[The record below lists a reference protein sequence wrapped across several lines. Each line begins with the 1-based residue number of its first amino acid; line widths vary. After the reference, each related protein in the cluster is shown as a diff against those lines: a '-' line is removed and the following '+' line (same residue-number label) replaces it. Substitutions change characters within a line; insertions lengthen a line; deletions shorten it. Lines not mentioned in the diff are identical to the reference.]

1 MSDPQPTKRIHPTIL
16 KHARELRRQ
25 MTPQER
31 KLWRHLRGKQL
42 YGIKFRRQH
51 PIDRFILDFFC
62 YEHNLAVEID
72 GHSHYQPNQLE
83 YDQARTERLAH
94 RGIRVIRF
102 TNRDVDTNIEGVLNE
117 IARACG
123 VGDELSPPPLT
134 PPPGG
139 RTGPAPPSGGTEGGP
154 PAGRRT
160 PLPPTGGD

>member
-1 MSDPQPTKRIHPTIL
+1 MPDLQPTKRVHPIIL
-16 KHARELRRQ
+16 QRARKLRRE

-31 KLWRHLRGKQL
+31 KLWKYLRRKQL
-42 YGIKFRRQH
+42 HGITFRRQH
-51 PIDRFILDFFC
+51 PVDRFILDFFC

-72 GHSHYQPNQLE
+72 GHSHYQPNQRE

-117 IARACG
+117 IARVCG
-123 VGDELSPPPLT
+123 VGDELSPPSNSPRVGGGPDL

-139 RTGPAPPSGGTEGGP
+139 TEAGTPPGGR
-154 PAGRRT
+154 ARH
-160 PLPPTGGD
+160 LPPTGGD